1 MPPSAAPPFAGQVIK
16 YRSPDRWVELDEATF
31 WQNSTWPY
39 GLHLHRQPERSCDAF
54 DFTLGFNMRS
64 IRRMPDAE
72 SPSPFDSG
80 RWCHTVLEGMPA
92 SGGGGDDYLTRFCS
106 VAEASD
112 PAFVCPYRCSGDR
125 ANGHR
130 RCYNQTIADRCEKA
144 YLWNGPNESV
154 FETDEPRGNET
165 PHGSYRR
172 CTYQYDPPGTWSGSS
187 NVISRVVH
195 GLNVTTRYAV
205 ACSADPT
212 QLVPDP
218 TSETDPD
225 SQWTMLVQRTAD
237 GQLRFLVDESY
248 VREAAAQ
255 SPRVAVFTDGAT
267 GTSYTM
273 LWGGRMTNRPCGT
286 GGSSQNYVGI
296 AHNKYEDQWVCLG
309 AHQNSSWFK
318 PACPPPPPPQAPPP
332 PPWPPPAPPTPL
344 RPPPGPSPPPPTPP
358 PPVPPPPSTPPP
370 LPPPFAPPPPASAD
384 GCSEIQQL
392 ASSLSTSILSLDEGL
407 SLFLRKTAV
416 AAGVGSSTVAVDIT
430 RDLAG
435 MPTSEIPSNYTWA
448 VWEAALPS
456 WISIRGASRG
466 FLNQAAGNGLLLTQL
481 VIDSAELREQVAMH
495 TSNLT
500 VILRMAREVQHTI
513 LVSVAVT
520 AEPVASQSR
529 LQHPGEL
536 GSFREVVVGAVVS
549 FTMASRDI
557 NGLPMTHNAAQKLRV
572 EEQVV
577 TAGSWLARPEPAVVE
592 FVDDGRY
599 DVRVVV
605 PLAGTYTYTVWV
617 LEGAGWAAMAER
629 VVVQAS
635 CPASEVPTAN
645 GSCVCALG
653 YSRREAACVRCGLG
667 SYSDQES
674 DLPCTS
680 CSGPRTTTAEIGSAN
695 ASSCVCTAGYF
706 RGLAGECVFC
716 AALEGVDVDRC
727 VAGVS
732 VETLP
737 LLPNYWRHS
746 ARSMDVR
753 RCNPLHAS
761 SNMTT
766 CVPPASSTRRQLSE
780 GPPLAGDDV
789 YCTAGHTGPLCSVCD
804 QEYYR
809 ATEGSNFYFD
819 QREWQCK
826 RCGNIAVALAIWLLV
841 LLAVVAAGL
850 LLYTCVHIPEKL
862 SPRLRSA
869 TPAVRFIALHGSRL
883 GLQGKIKTVITFFQ
897 ICSVLNSVYGVL
909 LPPEL
914 ARSLGWIDIF
924 TSFFLQG
931 LAPECLSGG
940 GEGVAFSHF
949 GIQLLIHGLWPFILI
964 LAINLVVT
972 ALAVLMQRPKGSATD
987 RLVASRHRQM
997 YIYLVVTSLCVP
1009 SVMSALFEVFQCTSY
1024 VDDSFLAGQIE
1035 EWQAQGAP
1043 TLSQQL
1049 VPGWCLEPWREF
1061 RASYCTPDNAGEQY
1075 CHTDETIDFDTWC
1088 RQLAARRGRAYYLQ
1102 SDQSV
1107 HCFTSFEVLSFEWYG
1122 EQLPDYRER
1131 IYLPVAWVLI
1141 VIWLLV
1147 VCSYGALLWRDRVAV
1162 QTQRMTKSADA
1173 TRFLWKEYQVEFFFW
1188 EVVEVVR
1195 KLLLTTLI
1203 VIVVPDGGSA
1213 MRLVIAAFVSIAFLA
1228 LTSLAMPFARSDD
1241 DLFAVFV
1248 NLLLSFVFLSGLLL
1262 KLCSYDDGL
1271 SCRQMFSLQSADSLT
1286 DFFVAMTAV
1295 VFTGLVVVV
1304 AWKVTVSV
1312 YAPTIRLKSTHR
1324 EPMLEIP
1331 SGNLFHAFISHVWC
1345 DHSPTAPSPC
1355 SRPRKAR
1362 PVTLAAPL
1370 ARARRGTGQDQ
1381 THAIVRQLQLK
1392 MPMIKVW
1399 LDVDHLNDLGNL
1411 EDSVGV
1417 SVAFVVF
1424 LSKGYFRSKNCR
1436 WVIRPGHAHTLSRPR
1451 APVSLPARTR
1461 RPAPSRAGAS
1471 STRPSISAR
1480 TSSSSWRRTSRRA
1493 ARRSTRCS
1501 KSAPNAAPTGRMPR
1515 TRSSRR
1521 PPSFG
1526 FELTISSSFR
1536 SR

>member
-1 MPPSAAPPFAGQVIK
+1 
-16 YRSPDRWVELDEATF
+16 
-31 WQNSTWPY
+31 
-39 GLHLHRQPERSCDAF
+39 
-54 DFTLGFNMRS
+54 
-64 IRRMPDAE
+64 
-72 SPSPFDSG
+72 
-80 RWCHTVLEGMPA
+80 
-92 SGGGGDDYLTRFCS
+92 
-106 VAEASD
+106 
-112 PAFVCPYRCSGDR
+112 
-125 ANGHR
+125 
-130 RCYNQTIADRCEKA
+130 
-144 YLWNGPNESV
+144 
-154 FETDEPRGNET
+154 
-165 PHGSYRR
+165 
-172 CTYQYDPPGTWSGSS
+172 
-187 NVISRVVH
+187 
-195 GLNVTTRYAV
+195 
-205 ACSADPT
+205 
-212 QLVPDP
+212 
-218 TSETDPD
+218 
-225 SQWTMLVQRTAD
+225 
-237 GQLRFLVDESY
+237 
-248 VREAAAQ
+248 
-255 SPRVAVFTDGAT
+255 
-267 GTSYTM
+267 
-273 LWGGRMTNRPCGT
+273 
-286 GGSSQNYVGI
+286 
-296 AHNKYEDQWVCLG
+296 
-309 AHQNSSWFK
+309 
-318 PACPPPPPPQAPPP
+318 
-332 PPWPPPAPPTPL
+332 
-344 RPPPGPSPPPPTPP
+344 
-358 PPVPPPPSTPPP
+358 VPPPPSTPPP

-1331 SGNLFHAFISHVWC
+1331 SGNLFHAFISHVW
-1345 DHSPTAPSPC
+1345 
-1355 SRPRKAR
+1355 
-1362 PVTLAAPL
+1362 
-1370 ARARRGTGQDQ
+1370 GTGQDQ

-1436 WVIRPGHAHTLSRPR
+1436 RELYAAIDLGKNIIVVLETDEQKGGATLDEMQQECSECCADRPDAAYKVFQTPPILWVRAHDFQLVSIKMIALQILRELKATSPRILAKGVYVPGELAPVLLDASTVILACKSNKGASELAAEVRDRSEVKVVVAEDFLSDRCSHGDDGSHSSGRDALAAPSELSQLSELPELPQPSQPSELPQPSALEMASAAHGEGVHRAAARPGLYLLLYLNKDTFLDADEETARCVRAALKGGIRVVLIHEKDPERGGVPFRVFFANTPEDLMIRHGLYNTVAVPLYSSPPYRAVSKILIRKAMGGVRIRPKVSKLALHLSRITTGIVHNNALNQLSEMAWTR
-1451 APVSLPARTR
+1451 ALV
-1461 RPAPSRAGAS
+1461 
-1471 STRPSISAR
+1471 
-1480 TSSSSWRRTSRRA
+1480 
-1493 ARRSTRCS
+1493 
-1501 KSAPNAAPTGRMPR
+1501 RMPTEHWASAQSIWWAPWSPR
-1515 TRSSRR
+1515 HHTV
-1521 PPSFG
+1521 
-1526 FELTISSSFR
+1526 ETV
-1536 SR
+1536 